1 VKDVIDEAKKRPGTI
16 TLNGGGH
23 GTDDHVAALGIGAN
37 NGTSFQMV
45 HFRGTP
51 EGKTQVLGGNIEVYA
66 CNVSEGAEDV
76 KAGVVRAIGVMSPE
90 RSKFI
95 PNAPTFREQGFNEV
109 WSVSR
114 GIAAPA
120 GLPPDVEAALIA
132 ALEKTIRSPEHR
144 AKAEALS
151 LDPAII
157 KGADYAK
164 FLKDNEQATKKL
176 MNW

>member
-1 VKDVIDEAKKRPGTI
+1 
-16 TLNGGGH
+16 
-23 GTDDHVAALGIGAN
+23 
-37 NGTSFQMV
+37 MV

-120 GLPPDVEAALIA
+120 GLPQDVEAALIA
-132 ALEKTIRSPEHR
+132 ALEKTIRLARAQGQGRGAGLDPRDHQGRGLSQVPQGQRAGDEEADELVGSRHR
-144 AKAEALS
+144 ALFTSPRSGER
-151 LDPAII
+151 
-157 KGADYAK
+157 
-164 FLKDNEQATKKL
+164 
-176 MNW
+176 

>member
-1 VKDVIDEAKKRPGTI
+1 M
-16 TLNGGGH
+16 
-23 GTDDHVAALGIGAN
+23 LGIGAN
-37 NGTSFQMV
+37 NGASFQMV

-144 AKAEALS
+144 AKAEALIARPGDHQGRGLPQVPQGQRAGDQEADELVEAAPRS
-151 LDPAII
+151 LDLSPL
-157 KGADYAK
+157 G
-164 FLKDNEQATKKL
+164 ER
-176 MNW
+176 